1 MFFTNEQGERAADL
15 FFLEN
20 LLLWS
25 MRAWVVGLR
34 RGIPVEERIEGAFA
48 KIGAADAEGQMYGFI
63 WTLGHCASRM
73 IEVGCVCNPQI
84 TTDERRLT
92 AILALA
98 QHGRSAEAWILLRSL
113 FTANAA
119 VAAIASAQGL
129 IACLTAAGRILSPHR
144 RSITDVRCVSA
155 GAVPDDCRTV
165 TLTQCSENV
174 PHW

>member
-1 MFFTNEQGERAADL
+1 MCFTIEQGERADL

-34 RGIPVEERIEGAFA
+34 RRIPVEERIEEVFA
-48 KIGAADAEGQMYGFI
+48 KISAADAAGQMYGFMWI
-63 WTLGHCASRM
+63 LGHCASRT

-84 TTDERRLT
+84 TADERCLI
-92 AILALA
+92 AILALV
-98 QHGRSAEAWILLRSL
+98 QHGRSAEALIVLRTL

-119 VAAIASAQGL
+119 VAAIDSAQRL
-129 IACLTAAGRILSPHR
+129 MACLTAAGRILLPR
-144 RSITDVRCVSA
+144 RPSITDARCVLG

-165 TLTQCSENV
+165 TL
-174 PHW
+174 H

>member
-1 MFFTNEQGERAADL
+1 MCFTNEQGERATDL

-34 RGIPVEERIEGAFA
+34 RGIPVGERIESVFA
-48 KIGAADAEGQMYGFI
+48 KIDAANAAGQMYGFM

-84 TTDERRLT
+84 TADERCLIT
-92 AILALA
+92 ILALV
-98 QHGRSAEAWILLRSL
+98 QHERSAEALILLRSL

-119 VAAIASAQGL
+119 VAAIDSAQRL
-129 IACLTAAGRILSPHR
+129 MACLTAAGRILSPR
-144 RSITDVRCVSA
+144 RSLITDVRCVSG
-155 GAVPDDCRTV
+155 GAVPHECRTV
-165 TLTQCSENV
+165 TL
-174 PHW
+174 H

>member
-1 MFFTNEQGERAADL
+1 MCFTNEQGERAADL

-34 RGIPVEERIEGAFA
+34 RRIPVEERIEGVFA
-48 KIGAADAEGQMYGFI
+48 KIGAADAAGQMYGFM

-84 TTDERRLT
+84 TTDERCLI
-92 AILALA
+92 AILALV
-98 QHGRSAEAWILLRSL
+98 QHGRSGDALILLRSL

-119 VAAIASAQGL
+119 VAAIDSAQRL
-129 IACLTAAGRILSPHR
+129 MTCLTAAGRILSPR
-144 RSITDVRCVSA
+144 RPSITNVRCVSG
-155 GAVPDDCRTV
+155 GAVPHECRTV
-165 TLTQCSENV
+165 TL
-174 PHW
+174 H

>member
-1 MFFTNEQGERAADL
+1 MCFTNEQGERAADL

-34 RGIPVEERIEGAFA
+34 RGIPVEERIEEVFA
-48 KIGAADAEGQMYGFI
+48 KIGAVGAASRMYGFM

-84 TTDERRLT
+84 TADERCFI

-98 QHGRSAEAWILLRSL
+98 QHGRSAEALILLRSL

-119 VAAIASAQGL
+119 VAAIDSAQRL
-129 IACLTAAGRILSPHR
+129 MACLTEAGRILSPR
-144 RSITDVRCVSA
+144 RSSITDVRCVSG

-165 TLTQCSENV
+165 TL
-174 PHW
+174 H

>member
-1 MFFTNEQGERAADL
+1 MCFTNEQGERTADL
-15 FFLEN
+15 FSLEN

-48 KIGAADAEGQMYGFI
+48 KIGAADAAGQMYGFM

-84 TTDERRLT
+84 TTDERCLI
-92 AILALA
+92 AILALV
-98 QHGRSAEAWILLRSL
+98 QHGRSGDALILLRSL

-119 VAAIASAQGL
+119 VAAIDSAQRL
-129 IACLTAAGRILSPHR
+129 MACLTAAGRILSPR
-144 RSITDVRCVSA
+144 RPSITDFRCVSG
-155 GAVPDDCRTV
+155 GAVLHECRTV
-165 TLTQCSENV
+165 TL
-174 PHW
+174 H